1 MTRSAAVSM
10 GVFLSLLLAG
20 GLLLV
25 RADDPATAKSK
36 RTVYVVQHGSA
47 KDLAEALT
55 KHFKGDKEVQI
66 VAEAASNCL
75 LINAPEAASDEL
87 LPLLRQLDRRPQLV
101 AVEVTVLDLTPGK
114 PDDPAKDLDEKDLSG
129 PAEAV
134 QAKVQALKK
143 AGQIAALRQI
153 QLSALEHQRMSAVV
167 HENKPYVTGTVR
179 TAVGGASS
187 IINYRNVGSIVNVT
201 PQVAPDGMV
210 TLDLKVEDAHM
221 ITPADGIVIG
231 TDDKGAPV
239 RASEFVTATLEG
251 KVSVP
256 PGQTV
261 FAKGVK
267 MTSKS
272 EQGRT
277 IVLVGARVEG
287 ASPKPGK

>member
-10 GVFLSLLLAG
+10 GVFLSLLLVG

-25 RADDPATAKSK
+25 RADDPATAKTK

-55 KHFKGDKEVQI
+55 KHFKSDKEVQI

-75 LINAPEAASDEL
+75 LINAPEATSDEL

-101 AVEVTVLDLTPGK
+101 TVEVSVLDLSPGK

-129 PAEAV
+129 PSEAV

-143 AGQIAALRQI
+143 AGQVAGLKQI
-153 QLSALEHQRMSAVV
+153 QLSALEHKRMSALVQ
-167 HENKPYVTGTVR
+167 ESKPYVTGTMR
-179 TAVGGASS
+179 TGVGGTSS
-187 IINYRNVGSIVNVT
+187 VINYRTVGSILTVT
-201 PQVAPDGMV
+201 PQVAPDGVV
-210 TLDLKVEDAHM
+210 TLDLKVENTHLS
-221 ITPADGIVIG
+221 TPADGVVIG

-267 MTSKS
+267 TTSKS
-272 EQGRT
+272 EQART
-277 IVLVGARVEG
+277 VVLVSARVEG